1 MKKKNR
7 FLMDLKRY
15 WELHL
20 FMVLGVVWVLVF
32 RYYPMLGLQLAFKE
46 YSPDLGMFNSP
57 WVGFEHFRSY
67 FQSIYFGR
75 TMRNTFLISIYF
87 IAADFPLPILFA
99 LMLNL
104 IRNEKFKKFAQTIT
118 YMPHF
123 ISTVVLVGMMNQL
136 LSPVTGL
143 YGSLYRIFTSGIYPE
158 DIIGNSSAF
167 IHLYVWSGV
176 WQGLGW
182 NSIIYLAALSG
193 VSLELHEAAM
203 IDGASRM
210 KRVWHVDLP
219 AIIPTVCIMLILRA
233 GTILSVGFEKVY
245 LMQNSMNIA
254 SSEVITTYVYKQGI
268 GKGIRGFSFGSA
280 VGLFNSV
287 VNFIM
292 LVVVNKITK
301 KLSGDNTSL
310 F

>member
-1 MKKKNR
+1 
-7 FLMDLKRY
+7 
-15 WELHL
+15 
-20 FMVLGVVWVLVF
+20 MVIGVVWLLVF
-32 RYYPMLGLQLAFKE
+32 RYYPMIGLQLAFKD
-46 YSPDLGMFNSP
+46 YRPDLGIFGSP
-57 WVGFEHFRSY
+57 WKGLLHLRDY
-67 FQSIYFGR
+67 FISIYFER
-75 TMRNTFLISIYF
+75 TIRNTFLISIYY

-104 IRNEKFKKFAQTIT
+104 IRNEKFKKFAQTVT

-123 ISTVVLVGMMNQL
+123 ISTVVLVGMINQL
-136 LSPVTGL
+136 LNPVMGL
-143 YGSLYRIFTSGIYPE
+143 YGALYRVFTSGIYPD
-158 DIIGNSSAF
+158 DILGNSNAF

-193 VSLELHEAAM
+193 VSPELHEAAM
-203 IDGASRM
+203 IDGASRL

-219 AIIPTVCIMLILRA
+219 EIIPTVCIMLILRA
-233 GTILSVGFEKVY
+233 GSILSVGFEKIY

-254 SSEVITTYVYKQGI
+254 SSEVITTYVYKQGV